1 GRSSSGKNTATHPVI
16 RSSVS
21 DLEGVVTAVT
31 LHWAPN
37 PFTFIAGSET
47 TEEPSSQD
55 HRTSSTSPS
64 GYRLRLWEGT
74 TLLQEVITSS
84 RSKDKGLSG
93 TLSQLS
99 LDKTYK
105 VTLDG
110 IDHDDE
116 VIATLS
122 FALQSGS
129 LIVAGDVKTTDG
141 VSGCFSG
148 LQVRCPSHDR
158 CVSPYWICDGSN
170 DCPDGADEQGCLVE
184 SCDGFSCW
192 GDICIPA
199 TWRCDGHEDCK

>member
-1 GRSSSGKNTATHPVI
+1 MYGGELRALIGPHHWPYPLVNYTITTPELFPGRSSSGKNTATHPVI

-84 RSKDKGLSG
+84 RSKDK
-93 TLSQLS
+93 
-99 LDKTYK
+99 
-105 VTLDG
+105 
-110 IDHDDE
+110 
-116 VIATLS
+116 
-122 FALQSGS
+122 
-129 LIVAGDVKTTDG
+129 
-141 VSGCFSG
+141 
-148 LQVRCPSHDR
+148 
-158 CVSPYWICDGSN
+158 
-170 DCPDGADEQGCLVE
+170 
-184 SCDGFSCW
+184 
-192 GDICIPA
+192 
-199 TWRCDGHEDCK
+199 